1 VKRKEL
7 IKILVKS
14 GCIFVRHGK
23 KHDIY
28 KNTKNGR
35 RAPIPRH
42 TEIKNTLCELIKK
55 QLGI

>member
-1 VKRKEL
+1 M
-7 IKILVKS
+7 VKS

-35 RAPIPRH
+35 RTPIPRH

>member
-1 VKRKEL
+1 MKRREF
-7 IKILVKS
+7 IKVLTRA
-14 GCIFVRHGK
+14 GCILVRHGK

-35 RAPIPRH
+35 RAPVPRH
-42 TEIKNTLCELIKK
+42 SEIKNTLCELIKK